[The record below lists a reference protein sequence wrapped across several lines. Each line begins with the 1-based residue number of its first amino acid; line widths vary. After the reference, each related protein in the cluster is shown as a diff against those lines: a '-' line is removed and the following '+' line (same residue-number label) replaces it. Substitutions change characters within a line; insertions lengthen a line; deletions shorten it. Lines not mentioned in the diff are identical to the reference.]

1 MCIETIHRR
10 MTNKHLENVQLLN
23 NQRNTK
29 WNVNEKSFLP
39 IRQTK
44 TNTIPSIQVRMQWSR
59 KDDTEHR
66 SNTQENRKDLKNT
79 PDFVPKNY
87 TSDLATRYRKKFLS
101 VMFIAVWLRILKNE
115 KQLKIEIEGW
125 LSKWLCLHT
134 NHLFIENNLLW
145 PPPTWH
151 NSVLCWSCEGSGA
164 LSLPRRLE
172 ADRYK

>member
-39 IRQTK
+39 IKQTK

-79 PDFVPKNY
+79 PAFVPKNY

-115 KQLKIEIEGW
+115 KQLKIKIEGW

-134 NHLFIENNLLW
+134 NHPFIENNLLW